1 MKKQLNN
8 YILEAVSKGISLA
21 LDDIEFDNNEDTNKS
36 NDIVGRDANGQR
48 YVGQT
53 LINQKTFIHELLK
66 RLPGID
72 KGMFAPFGF
81 VNYKVTGN
89 LHDWPYITS
98 LNKNMAERI
107 RERYCEIFDTK
118 GWTSLCGSH
127 TFQELLFIRN
137 DIFQKYHI
145 YMNSEPRGAQA
156 YKHYMAKTYW
166 IEQFKGKYDEFN
178 NALEILAH
186 YHSELKETIN
196 FWIDQI
202 SLSNDGA
209 FIAIMYQVYNAT
221 TKKDINHVEI
231 FSTSNLV
238 GENGINM
245 QEESDIRTKQ
255 RKFKNYLNKTIMFD
269 AKLPKQFAQ
278 TTINGHAAFSLTAN
292 SGIDFDYRLRH
303 YMRANSA
310 YEEFRRQ
317 YECRKTFDAILYVN
331 YSMFNC
337 LYIDDKYANGLYDT
351 LEYNGIKPYILISS
365 KDGKYLCGFY
375 NVYNDYKEYK
385 LIFMIIDNTDYSI
398 MPREYLK
405 EIEYNTIK

>member
-1 MKKQLNN
+1 MKQQLNK
-8 YILEAVSKGISLA
+8 ILLEAISNAVSLA
-21 LDDIEFDNNEDTNKS
+21 LDDFEYDGNNNNLT
-36 NDIVGRDANGQR
+36 DIVDAKDESNYQR
-48 YVGQT
+48 YIGQKM
-53 LINQKTFIHELLK
+53 INQKTFIHELLK

-89 LHDWPYITS
+89 ERDWPYITS

-107 RERYCEIFDTK
+107 RERYGEIFDTK
-118 GWTSLCGSH
+118 GWTTLCGSH

-137 DIFQKYHI
+137 DIFKKYHI
-145 YMNSEPRGAQA
+145 YINNEPKGIDAL
-156 YKHYMAKTYW
+156 KHYMSKTYW

-178 NALEILAH
+178 KALELLAH
-186 YHSELKETIN
+186 YHPELKETIN

-209 FIAIMYQVYNAT
+209 FIAILYQVYNNDA
-221 TKKDINHVEI
+221 KKDIQHVEV
-231 FSTSNLV
+231 FSTVKLV

-245 QEESDIRTKQ
+245 QEEHDIRTKQ

-292 SGIDFDYRLRH
+292 SGIDFDYRLKYH
-303 YMRANSA
+303 MRAKSA

-317 YECRKTFDAILYVN
+317 YEYSKTFDAILYVN

-337 LYIDDKYANGLYDT
+337 LYIEDKYANGLYDT

-375 NVYNDYKEYK
+375 NIYRDYQEYK
-385 LIFMIIDNTDYSI
+385 LIYMIIDNTDYSI

-405 EIEYNTIK
+405 EIKYNSI

>member
-1 MKKQLNN
+1 MKQQLNK
-8 YILEAVSKGISLA
+8 ILLEAISNAVSLA
-21 LDDIEFDNNEDTNKS
+21 LDDFEYDGNNNNLT
-36 NDIVGRDANGQR
+36 DIVDVKDESNYQR
-48 YVGQT
+48 YIGQKM
-53 LINQKTFIHELLK
+53 INQKTFIHELLK
-66 RLPGID
+66 RLPGVD

-89 LHDWPYITS
+89 ERDWPYIAS

-118 GWTSLCGSH
+118 GWTTVSGSH

-137 DIFQKYHI
+137 DIFKKYHI
-145 YMNSEPRGAQA
+145 YLNSEPKGNDAL
-156 YKHYMAKTYW
+156 KHYMSKPYW

-178 NALEILAH
+178 KALELLAY
-186 YHSELKETIN
+186 YHPELKETIN
-196 FWIDQI
+196 FWINQI

-209 FIAIMYQVYNAT
+209 FIAIMYEVYNADA
-221 TKKDINHVEI
+221 KKDIHHVEV
-231 FSTSNLV
+231 FSTMKIV

-292 SGIDFDYRLRH
+292 SGIDFDYRLRYH
-303 YMRANSA
+303 MRANAA

-317 YECRKTFDAILYVN
+317 YEYSKTFDAILYVS

-337 LYIDDKYANGLYDT
+337 LYIEDKYANGLYDT

-375 NVYNDYKEYK
+375 NIYRDYQEYK
-385 LIFMIIDNTDYSI
+385 LIYMIIDNTDYSI
-398 MPREYLK
+398 MPKEYLK